1 MFPDGFN
8 TLCDLYSF
16 RSDTTWT
23 SNRHE
28 RVTRRCFSSS
38 ATHGL
43 IKMLESTA
51 LPLAPSLVIPEH
63 SSVFTSPDSLMWPL
77 SLIPTS
83 LAHQSSSVILP
94 YIMGTEDHTP
104 LSLTHTLLMLSWT
117 LPYTFKRIHSL
128 MSLER
133 HNSDFG
139 MKWEVLVSC
148 WFMNCGDN
156 SFPSGNEGN
165 RHLLEISV
173 V

>member
-1 MFPDGFN
+1 MHL
-8 TLCDLYSF
+8 THCDLYSF
-16 RSDTTWT
+16 RKDTRSWT
-23 SNRHE
+23 SNRHQ
-28 RVTRRCFSSS
+28 RVTRRCFGSS

-43 IKMLESTA
+43 SKMLESTA
-51 LPLAPSLVIPEH
+51 LPFSSKSCDTWTLVGIHQSWLPHVTSEPHTYESGSSVLICHSSIYYGSRRSH
-63 SSVFTSPDSLMWPL
+63 SSVSDTRF
-77 SLIPTS
+77 IN
-83 LAHQSSSVILP
+83 AIL
-94 YIMGTEDHTP
+94 
-104 LSLTHTLLMLSWT
+104 LL
-117 LPYTFKRIHSL
+117 YTFKCIHSY

-156 SFPSGNEGN
+156 SFPSGNEVN